1 MVVGFLERLNKE
13 GLLVVFQ
20 LHFGEQLAQEFFFY
34 FLIMFNGCFWFPKK
48 VVGSI

>member
-20 LHFGEQLAQEFFFY
+20 LHFGEQLAFGSFFLFSHNVQWL
-34 FLIMFNGCFWFPKK
+34 FLVPKK
-48 VVGSI
+48 GGR